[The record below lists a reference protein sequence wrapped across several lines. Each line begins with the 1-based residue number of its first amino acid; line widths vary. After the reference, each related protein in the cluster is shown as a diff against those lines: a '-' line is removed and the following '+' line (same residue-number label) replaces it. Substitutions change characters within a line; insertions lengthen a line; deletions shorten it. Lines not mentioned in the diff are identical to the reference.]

1 MRIDQKF
8 HDDIND
14 PRADSANEK
23 IRVKTPRAPA
33 VFQISAEHSQVE
45 QVEKNVKD
53 SAVKENISKRLPNAE
68 TVNRGVWAQ
77 AEPVEPKPSARF
89 VKQQRRNRLQEKN
102 RNAND
107 ANRLNGARKI
117 TA

>member
-8 HDDIND
+8 HDDVND
-14 PRADSANEK
+14 SRADSANKK

-33 VFQISAEHSQVE
+33 MFQISAEHSQVE

-53 SAVKENISKRLPNAE
+53 SAVKENISERLPNAE
-68 TVNRGVWAQ
+68 TVNRRVWTQ
-77 AEPVEPKPSARF
+77 AEPIEPKPLARF

-107 ANRLNGARKI
+107 ANCLDGAREI

>member
-8 HDDIND
+8 HDDVND
-14 PRADSANEK
+14 SRADSANKK

-33 VFQISAEHSQVE
+33 MFQISAEHGQVE

-53 SAVKENISKRLPNAE
+53 SAMKENISERLPDAKA
-68 TVNRGVWAQ
+68 VNRGVWAQ

-89 VKQQRRNRLQEKN
+89 VKQQRRNRLQEEN
-102 RNAND
+102 RNTND
-107 ANRLNGARKI
+107 ANRLDGARKI